1 VLAVAAQL
9 LGLGEQVRVRLA
21 AIEERDLV
29 SSGEGRLDGRAAEEL
44 RPAEHQE
51 LHGRNAIRPQG
62 CGFLTGLSERE

>member
-21 AIEERDLV
+21 AVEERDLV
-29 SSGEGRLDGRAAEEL
+29 SAGQGRLDSRAAEEL

-51 LHGRNAIRPQG
+51 LHGRNAIRPQAVD
-62 CGFLTGLSERE
+62 F